1 MVDVECPHCGT
12 EVALDDD
19 EFGAFIC
26 PHCDIEFEG
35 GTPPSESEEIEI
47 EVTSFSE
54 VFSLWMITLV
64 WCGISFVIAGFVI
77 SDILY
82 KFETENWNPADAVVL
97 DSWVVEGND
106 EASGTFCL
114 WAEYEYE
121 FDGVEYIGL
130 DEKTP
135 CTPENENSDEDY
147 PVGKGITIFV
157 DPDNPSES
165 SLTQGIE
172 VEDQL
177 IYCFFI
183 LPFIGI
189 ILIAYSIRST
199 VDMFKG
205 VERPRI

>member
-1 MVDVECPHCGT
+1 MLEVECPHC
-12 EVALDDD
+12 EMDVALDDD
-19 EFGAFIC
+19 EYGVFIC
-26 PHCDIEFEG
+26 PHCDIEFEWEN
-35 GTPPSESEEIEI
+35 PPSEREDIEI
-47 EVTSFSE
+47 ELTSFSE
-54 VFSLWMITLV
+54 VFSLWMLTIV
-64 WCGISFVIAGFVI
+64 WCGISFFVAGFVV

-82 KFETENWNPADAVVL
+82 KFETEDWHPTDAVVL
-97 DSWVVEGND
+97 DSWVVEGYD

-135 CTPENENSDEDY
+135 CTPENANADEDY

-165 SLTQGIE
+165 SLTQGFD

-177 IYCFFI
+177 TCCFFI
-183 LPFIGI
+183 LPLMGFVLIGC
-189 ILIAYSIRST
+189 SIWTT
-199 VDMFKG
+199 VNKFKG
-205 VERPRI
+205 K